1 MGRDV
6 PSRGRRL
13 AGLTLLCVVALG
25 VYAGT
30 LSHTL
35 LEDDPLLVDYVSSL
49 VEERGVAG
57 LLSADFRQNPLLPL
71 GYYRPVIL
79 LSFHVDQVLSG
90 GSPFLFHLTNIL
102 LHLLCCLLVFRLLEI
117 LLDRSDVSLMGALL
131 FAVHPIHT
139 GSVAFVSGRTD
150 LWAALFVLAS
160 AVAWL
165 RVRQGMTR
173 RPGLETALGGVAL
186 ALAILSKELAFMA
199 PAVFMAWDLILPVSG
214 PEPSGAGKSDRRDHE
229 ARTGKRD
236 QRGRPG
242 RLAPSSRGS
251 ASPGAWLPRN
261 LRWLLSWGSAVAA
274 ALVLRYGLAGTGF
287 GVGSTGMTPSSVP
300 GLTRADALLTLGSWL
315 TYLKLLLVSWPMN
328 VAYMDMHVGITVLTV
343 TGALGLIFICYLAR
357 GKVAHRAGLLGLVWI
372 VLFLLPVS
380 GIVPLT
386 SYHLHERFLYLPSVG
401 LSIAVGGLLLW
412 LFSRP
417 VFAPRPVR
425 LAVWGIAAILV
436 VTMGAQTVLRAA
448 VWKDEISLWSQA
460 VENQPESWVGH
471 FYLAKARMQA
481 GETQKAIEGF
491 ERASRMAGEFAQAY
505 MELGFAY
512 AGAGRHQDALAA
524 LVKAREINPDLPAAS
539 FNVGVAYRTLGM
551 HRQAAEAFR
560 SELERSAGNPEVHY
574 ELALA
579 LVNAGDLPGALA
591 AADDCL
597 RLVPGSADAH
607 LLRGMVLVQMGQMGE
622 AAREL
627 EILRGVDPER
637 AEVLRRSLE
646 QASAGR

>member
-6 PSRGRRL
+6 PFRGRRL
-13 AGLTLLCVVALG
+13 AGLTLLCVVAFG
-25 VYAGT
+25 IYAGT
-30 LSHTL
+30 LTHSL
-35 LEDDPLLVDYVSSL
+35 LEDDPLLVEYVSGL

-79 LSFHVDQVLSG
+79 LSFYVDLVLSG
-90 GSPFLFHLTNIL
+90 GSPFLFHLTNVL
-102 LHLLCCLLVFRLLEI
+102 LHLLCCLLVFWLLEI
-117 LLDRSDVSLMGALL
+117 LLVDFGAALLGALL

-139 GSVAFVSGRTD
+139 ESVAFVSGRTD
-150 LWAALFVLAS
+150 LWAAVFVLAA

-173 RPGLETALGGVAL
+173 RPGLETAVGGVAL

-199 PAVFMAWDLILPVSG
+199 PAVFLAWDLILPVSL
-214 PEPSGAGKSDRRDHE
+214 PEPSSGGGRSRAARAGKP
-229 ARTGKRD
+229 ARGGQTVRSAPASHGG
-236 QRGRPG
+236 GR
-242 RLAPSSRGS
+242 S
-251 ASPGAWLPRN
+251 ASWLQRN
-261 LRWLLSWGSAVAA
+261 LRWLLSWGSAIAV

-300 GLTRADALLTLGSWL
+300 GLTRSDALLTLGSWL
-315 TYLKLLLVSWPMN
+315 TYVKLLVVSWPMN
-328 VAYMDMHVGITVLTV
+328 VAYMDVHVGITVLTV
-343 TGALGLIFICYLAR
+343 TGALGLLFICYLAR

-417 VFAPRPVR
+417 AFSRRPSR
-425 LAVWGIAAILV
+425 LAIWGVAAVVL
-436 VTMGAQTVLRAA
+436 VTMGAQAVLRAS
-448 VWKDEISLWSQA
+448 VWKDGITLWSQA

-471 FYLAKARMQA
+471 FYLAKARMQT
-481 GETQKAIEGF
+481 GRTQEAIEGF

-512 AGAGRHQDALAA
+512 ADAGRHQDALAA
-524 LVKAREINPDLPAAS
+524 LVKAREINRDLPAAS
-539 FNVGVAYRTLGM
+539 FNVGVAYRSLGM

-579 LVNAGDLPGALA
+579 LVNSGDLSGALA

-597 RLVPGSADAH
+597 RLVPGSPDAH
-607 LLRGMVLVQMGQMGE
+607 LLRGMILVQMGQTGE
-622 AAREL
+622 ASREL
-627 EILRGVDPER
+627 EILRGIDPER
-637 AEVLRRSLE
+637 AEVLRRSLQ